1 MNNTLAETVLV
12 TGTAGFL
19 GSHLCEALLLTGAR
33 QRRAAAAGVH
43 QRGLRRC
50 PAAPAAR
57 ELLGPSPAL
66 PGHHPRPVNPR
77 LAA

>member
-12 TGTAGFL
+12 TGAAGFL
-19 GSHLCEALLLTGAR
+19 GSHLCEARLLQTS
-33 QRRAAAAGVH
+33 H

-57 ELLGPSPAL
+57 ELLGPLPAL